1 MVPSVQNALNAL
13 RQALQALY
21 GDRLV
26 RIVLYGSH
34 ARGEATPDSDV
45 DVMVVLRGS
54 VEPLRELR
62 RMSAI
67 ATDLSLEH
75 ELLISL
81 LPISETTVE
90 AGKLPLLREI
100 QAEGVVV

>member
-1 MVPSVQNALNAL
+1 MAPAVQTALKAL
-13 RQALQALY
+13 HQALQALY

-45 DVMVVLRGS
+45 DVMVILRGS
-54 VEPLRELR
+54 VQPLRELR

-90 AGKLPLLREI
+90 AGELPLLREI

>member
-1 MVPSVQNALNAL
+1 MAPPVQTALKAL
-13 RQALQALY
+13 RRALQALY

-54 VEPLRELR
+54 VRPLRELR

>member
-1 MVPSVQNALNAL
+1 MAPPVQAALNAL
-13 RQALQALY
+13 RKALQTLY

-34 ARGEATPDSDV
+34 ARGEAAPDSDV

-54 VEPLRELR
+54 VRPLRELR
-62 RMSAI
+62 RMSTI

-81 LPISETTVE
+81 LPISKTTVE
-90 AGKLPLLREI
+90 AGELPLLRDI

>member
-1 MVPSVQNALNAL
+1 MTPSVQAALDAL
-13 RQALQALY
+13 RTALQKLY
-21 GDRLV
+21 GERLV
-26 RIVLYGSH
+26 HIVLYGSH

-54 VEPLRELR
+54 VQPLRELR

-81 LPISETTVE
+81 LPIAEATVE
-90 AGKLPLLREI
+90 AEELPLLREI
-100 QAEGVVV
+100 QTEGIVV